1 MNSENRHR
9 SLVEA
14 TALSFLFSR
23 PNLRRVKRSR
33 KQIFSGFHLATLTGS
48 AAINAM
54 VILIFAMSMIVIPP
68 STRAASPTMNTIS
81 PAGPTRSWDGTAVG
95 GSSAGE
101 DTCQEGVNCD
111 TFKLTVEPGVW
122 TGKVI
127 AIKITWTNPANDY
140 DLYVHQGGSCPPSG
154 PCTGPI
160 VGQSGDGAP
169 DTDEATAID
178 PSSTGTGDY
187 FIRAVYFSVTPLID
201 EYHGT
206 ASVENKPVG
215 RSATYLKGGITFS
228 PNVTVKAPVA
238 GRDGEPS
245 SRTDKYGNHYVSG
258 IRGVP
263 AGVDLWYFDL
273 QPGSPTYD
281 PLMRHPLYRGQP
293 DSFTQDDATSV
304 GADGGGDV
312 DLAVGFDNSAPGNPA
327 VLAYSSLVAA
337 NISTGKSTNRGQT
350 FTLNPL
356 GNVTGG
362 APGDDRQWL
371 EFVGNN
377 SVYLLYR
384 TLAPAVTMIQRSN
397 DGGLT
402 YGAAKTAGAIGQ
414 VGSIDVHQATGTV
427 YISGSTGQVCVGTPL
442 LPGAEPLTYD
452 CRVAA
457 SDPSGVANIFFV
469 VKVADDGTPNGTAY
483 VAYSNGKDIFLA
495 HSTDKG
501 ANWSTPVR
509 VSDGPETRTSLFPYL
524 ETGPTPGSVGLVWFG
539 TSEAVNNDNANW
551 QAFYAQTFNATAS
564 SPSFR
569 QALASDHFVHGS
581 NISTGGTL
589 GTANRNLLDYFQV
602 SFDSKGAAVISYT
615 DDHNDFDGHTFVT
628 RQVSG
633 KGINGTTVPAPVQG
647 SGPFNAGQSPPPAQP
662 GANGEQVTD
671 FAQDVA
677 VGLLGV
683 VPQNDP
689 LDILSIKY
697 SCETGTQGPM
707 LVATMKV
714 SDLSAVP
721 PASNWRMNFTANA
734 PYSTLSPTGD
744 YTFGLSDR
752 GDQFFVRAT
761 TDAAGAQ
768 SFVYGTSVRNSD
780 GTLAYTVRGPADGA
794 SIDSP
799 MKTITIKVF
808 LSNLAPYVTHGPAV
822 APGSILVGLRG
833 QTFTSGANAKRD
845 LTRGGTQY
853 TIGNCS
859 TGGGGGG
866 GGGGG
871 NGEGTVIK
879 VTGGGSIN
887 VKAQS
892 FSFKIDNNFAEMPS
906 GHLKYDVNGTGGFRL
921 VSDGFFTW
929 AQNGPNEVIITGRG
943 SIGRTPVTFT
953 LRIQDNGEP
962 GRNDFFEIQISNGH
976 MAQGTLSTGN
986 IQFHR

>member
-1 MNSENRHR
+1 MDSPKRNP
-9 SLVEA
+9 SLVPSSLLNLLFTRTNQGKA
-14 TALSFLFSR
+14 KRRGKQICPGLQLSALRASIAFNTMVVLTFALSIL
-23 PNLRRVKRSR
+23 
-33 KQIFSGFHLATLTGS
+33 LAPLPTS
-48 AAINAM
+48 KASN
-54 VILIFAMSMIVIPP
+54 PP
-68 STRAASPTMNTIS
+68 AGTIT
-81 PAGPTRSWDGTAVG
+81 PAGPTQSWDGTAIG
-95 GSSAGE
+95 GASAGE
-101 DTCQEGVNCD
+101 DTCEEGVNCD
-111 TFKLTVEPGVW
+111 TFKLTVAPGDW

-127 AIKITWTNPANDY
+127 AIKITWMNPVNDY
-140 DLYVHQGGSCPPSG
+140 DLYVHQGGTCPPSG
-154 PCTGPI
+154 PCTGPV

-187 FIRAVYFSVTPLID
+187 YIRAVYFSVTPLID
-201 EYHGT
+201 QYHGT
-206 ASVENKPVG
+206 ASVENKPIG
-215 RSATYLKGGITFS
+215 RSATYLKGGMSFS

-238 GRDGEPS
+238 ARDGEPS

-281 PLMRHPLYRGQP
+281 PKMRNPIYRGQP

-312 DLAVGFDNSAPGNPA
+312 DLAVGFDDSAPGNPA

-371 EFVGNN
+371 EFFGKDQ
-377 SVYLLYR
+377 VYLLYR
-384 TLAPAVTMIQRSN
+384 TLAPAVTMIQRSI
-397 DGGLT
+397 DGGLF
-402 YGAAKTAGAIGQ
+402 YGPAKTAGAIGQ

-427 YISGSTGQVCVGTPL
+427 YISGSTGQVCVGTPPA
-442 LPGAEPLTYD
+442 PGLEPLTYT
-452 CRVAA
+452 CNVAA
-457 SDPSGVANIFFV
+457 SDPGGVANIFFV

-483 VAYSNGKDIFLA
+483 VAYSNGNGIFLA
-495 HSTDKG
+495 HSTNKG
-501 ANWSTPVR
+501 ATWSQAVR

-551 QAFYAQTFNATAS
+551 QVFYAQTFNATAS

-602 SFDSKGAAVISYT
+602 SFDPKGAAVISYT
-615 DDHNDFDGHTFVT
+615 DDHNDFDGHSFVT
-628 RQVSG
+628 RQLSG
-633 KGINGTTVPAPVQG
+633 KGITGIAIPAPVEGGALPAPTPFSTDG
-647 SGPFNAGQSPPPAQP
+647 S
-662 GANGEQVTD
+662 QVVD
-671 FAQDVA
+671 FRQDVSI
-677 VGLLGV
+677 GLLGV
-683 VPQNDP
+683 VPIDDP
-689 LDILSIKY
+689 LDTLSIKY
-697 SCETGTQGPM
+697 SCETGTDGPL
-707 LVATMKV
+707 LVSTMKV
-714 SDLSAVP
+714 SDLSSLP

-734 PYSTLSPTGD
+734 PFSQMSPTGD

-752 GDQFFVRAT
+752 GDQFWVRAS
-761 TDAAGAQ
+761 TDPTQ
-768 SFVYGTSVRNSD
+768 VSTFSFGTAVRNSD
-780 GTLAYTVRGPADGA
+780 GTLTYTRRGAADSGFFDTA
-794 SIDSP
+794 ND
-799 MKTITIKVF
+799 TITVKVS
-808 LSNLAPYVTHGPAV
+808 LSKLNPFVTHGPAIGV
-822 APGSILVGLRG
+822 GSVLVGLRG

-853 TIGNCS
+853 TVGNCS

-871 NGEGTVIK
+871 NGDSAVVK

-887 VKAQS
+887 GKAQS
-892 FSFKIDNNFAEMPS
+892 FTFKIDNNFIEVPS
-906 GHLKYDVNGTGGFRL
+906 GHLKYDVNGAGGFRM

-929 AQNGPNEVIITGRG
+929 TQNGPNEVFITGRG
-943 SIGRTPVTFT
+943 TVGANAVTFE
-953 LRIQDNGEP
+953 LRIRDNGEP
-962 GRNDFFEIQISNGH
+962 GGNDYFDIKISNGH